1 MKVIKPSVIADVN
14 LYSSTVSELSNPE
27 DYYTFGGSLVAPL
40 QWLDSYA
47 TSGAPS
53 YALGARVWRAATHR
67 IYEVLDP
74 AGIPAGRTVK
84 PENDIDGVTT
94 SPKWLQVGPTNKWAM
109 FDGEIASATKDGAA
123 ITVVLNT
130 SQINSV
136 ALFGLVGSSV
146 TVTLRDSTNTTV
158 LYTATKNLEGVFV
171 DNWYDYFFSE
181 FRQIDLAV
189 FTDLPVY
196 YAAKLTIEVT
206 GTNVQ
211 IGQAVVGYAYFIGET
226 EYGSSSGIIDY
237 SKKEANTF
245 GNVTFITRAFSK
257 RMSAKLWLQNTSLD
271 YIQSKLAEV
280 RATPCV
286 WVGTEDTT
294 YNNLVVYGF
303 YKDFT
308 LEVTY
313 PTTSSCSLEIEGLI

>member
-1 MKVIKPSVIADVN
+1 MKVIKPSVIADAN

-27 DYYTFGGSLVAPL
+27 DYYTFGGSLVAPAA
-40 QWLDSYA
+40 WSSA
-47 TSGAPS
+47 SG
-53 YALGARVWRAATHR
+53 YTVGQRVWRANTHR
-67 IYEVLDP
+67 IYEALGTIT
-74 AGIPAGRTVK
+74 AGTTLS
-84 PENDIDGVTT
+84 PEQGIEGVAATPT
-94 SPKWLQVGPTNKWAM
+94 WLQVGPTNRWAM